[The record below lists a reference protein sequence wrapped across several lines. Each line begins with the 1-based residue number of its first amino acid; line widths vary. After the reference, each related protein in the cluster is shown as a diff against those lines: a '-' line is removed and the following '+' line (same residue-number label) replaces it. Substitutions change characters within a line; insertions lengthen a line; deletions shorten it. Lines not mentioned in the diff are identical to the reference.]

1 MKPHKEAPVEFSND
15 AQKQTY
21 EAVKG
26 WMQELFGEMTK
37 VQTDAPTFSIW
48 MGSALTYVN
57 VYSWGDDKSTIQC
70 FSWVVTGAELTADL
84 MQFLLQENNT
94 MRFGAFGMDQENDI
108 FFKHSIAGL
117 TADKSEL
124 RAAIMAVANT
134 ADEYDDKIT
143 SRWGGRRATDR

>member
-1 MKPHKEAPVEFSND
+1 
-15 AQKQTY
+15 
-21 EAVKG
+21 
-26 WMQELFGEMTK
+26 
-37 VQTDAPTFSIW
+37 
-48 MGSALTYVN
+48 
-57 VYSWGDDKSTIQC
+57 
-70 FSWVVTGAELTADL
+70 
-84 MQFLLQENNT
+84 